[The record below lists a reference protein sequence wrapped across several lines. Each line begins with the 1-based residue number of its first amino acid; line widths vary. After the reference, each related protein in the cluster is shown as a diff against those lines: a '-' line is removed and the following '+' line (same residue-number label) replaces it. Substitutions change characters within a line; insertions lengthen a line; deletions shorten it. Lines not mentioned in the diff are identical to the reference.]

1 MINGENIN
9 KYKEINKIYVP
20 EDYIKDSWK
29 YTINNDTITIMTNNN
44 CYNQYSS
51 TYCDCRQYN
60 IKYNIVGDIYQCNTN
75 NTNNVISVNQLT
87 SDINYSERIRNNY
100 VEEYGIMFLVIITAV
115 LLTQLFKKNSRRI

>member
-9 KYKEINKIYVP
+9 KYKKINKIYIP
-20 EDYIKDSWK
+20 EDYIKDNWK

-44 CYNQYSS
+44 CYTQYTS

-60 IKYNIVGDIYQCNTN
+60 IKYNVIGDIYQCNTG
-75 NTNNVISVNQLT
+75 NTNNIINVNQLT
-87 SDINYSERIRNNY
+87 SDINYAERIRNNY
-100 VEEYGIMFLVIITAV
+100 VQEYGIMFLVLITAI

>member
-75 NTNNVISVNQLT
+75 NTNNIISVNQLT

-100 VEEYGIMFLVIITAV
+100 VEEYGIMFLVLITAV

>member
-20 EDYIKDSWK
+20 EDYIKANWK

-44 CYNQYSS
+44 CYTQYSS

-60 IKYNIVGDIYQCNTN
+60 IKYNIIGDIYQCNVN
-75 NTNNVISVNQLT
+75 NTNNIINVSQLT
-87 SDINYSERIRNNY
+87 NDINYSERIRNNY
-100 VEEYGIMFLVIITAV
+100 VEEYGIMFLVLITAV